1 MPKPIADDFDFIRAR
16 MAEIASPEPV
26 AEYPVCRACEG
37 GGWVQVHSNRPPAF
51 DVCPLC
57 YNPDDLPSP

>member
-1 MPKPIADDFDFIRAR
+1 MMAKPIADDFDYIRAR
-16 MAEIASPEPV
+16 MAEIADPQPAV
-26 AEYPVCRACEG
+26 DVCRVCDG

-57 YNPDDLPSP
+57 FNPDDLPSP